1 MSKVKAY
8 TGEQIQQHAKREDVW
23 IVVHGKVYDVTK
35 FLDEHPGGEE
45 VILEHAGIDATEAF
59 EDIGHSDDARELL
72 KDYFIGDLEV
82 EYPTA
87 GSQSYRVYM
96 LLLLMHPRLHIL
108 VPALM
113 CSSYRERRRPAYRT
127 KFPTAMSRI
136 ARSRAAAISL
146 SPARGNIRAKR
157 YSSKTE
163 ISMGKTFMCL

>member
-87 GSQSYRVYM
+87 GKAPTSVPHKVPDSDVAHRQKQS
-96 LLLLMHPRLHIL
+96 
-108 VPALM
+108 
-113 CSSYRERRRPAYRT
+113 
-127 KFPTAMSRI
+127 
-136 ARSRAAAISL
+136 
-146 SPARGNIRAKR
+146 
-157 YSSKTE
+157 
-163 ISMGKTFMCL
+163 